1 MKNRIKL
8 LLIVFV
14 MIFIT
19 GCEVNYNLEFTDN
32 TLEENIDIILSE
44 SESTQ
49 DNKEKLQYS
58 LEEEAYAISKQ
69 RNQDKYIT
77 DISINHGKYI
87 GNLNYSYTV
96 DNFADANL
104 INQCYDSFSFVKV
117 EDGYS
122 LTTSDIFK
130 CLVFSYLPVDKY
142 NITITTNHLV
152 SSHNADNVDGN
163 KYIWIIKSNGDLEI
177 EKPIKITFSDE
188 TQTDQMKDNLREKSN
203 TVLIFILGGLFLI
216 IGVIY
221 IIYYIKNKR
230 NS

>member
-14 MIFIT
+14 MMFIT

-32 TLEENIDIILSE
+32 ALEENIDIILSE
-44 SESTQ
+44 KEST
-49 DNKEKLQYS
+49 DENKEKLQYS
-58 LEEEAYAISKQ
+58 LEDEAYAISKQ
-69 RNQDKYIT
+69 WAQNKYNI
-77 DISINHGKYI
+77 DVKEENNKYV
-87 GNLNYSYTV
+87 GTLKYGYTV
-96 DNFADANL
+96 DNFPYAHL
-104 INQCYDSFSFVKV
+104 INQCYDSFSFVKI

-142 NITITTNHLV
+142 SITITTNHLV

-203 TVLIFILGGLFLI
+203 MVLIFILGGLFLI

-221 IIYYIKNKR
+221 IIYYMKNKR